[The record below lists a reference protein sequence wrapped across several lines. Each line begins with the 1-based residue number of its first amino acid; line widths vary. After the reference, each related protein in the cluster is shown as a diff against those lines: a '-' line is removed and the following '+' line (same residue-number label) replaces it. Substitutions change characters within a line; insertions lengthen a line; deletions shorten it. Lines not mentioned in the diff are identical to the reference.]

1 MLKIGEKS
9 AGALLAESK
18 PESPVVCMKVYI
30 HQSQEIMQQKLSDEL
45 VILFLEDDCHRYYYI
60 PSYDFAIIAADGE
73 YLGLKKIAL
82 PVLSHIKG
90 FKQGYD
96 NKTKKNCY
104 SPDTTEQVI
113 MCLNQRIQTLL
124 DQAKKKKANFENW
137 KTIECQLLESLK
149 RNPITASR

>member
-18 PESPVVCMKVYI
+18 PESPEACMKVRI
-30 HQSQEIMQQKLSDEL
+30 HQSQEIMRRKLLDEL
-45 VILFLEDDCHRYYYI
+45 VILFLEDDCYRYYYI
-60 PSYDFAIIAADGE
+60 PSYDFTIIATDGE
-73 YLGLKKIAL
+73 VLDLKKIAL

-96 NKTKKNCY
+96 NKTKKHCY

-124 DQAKKKKANFENW
+124 DQAKKKKADFENW

-149 RNPITASR
+149 RDPITASR